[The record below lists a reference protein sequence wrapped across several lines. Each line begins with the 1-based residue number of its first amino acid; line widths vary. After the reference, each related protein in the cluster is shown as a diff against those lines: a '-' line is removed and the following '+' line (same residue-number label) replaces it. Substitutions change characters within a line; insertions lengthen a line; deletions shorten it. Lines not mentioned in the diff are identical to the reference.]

1 MGDVDVAEEREGQ
14 PMNKLLIVERD
25 AADKLL
31 TSIRHAMLH
40 PTSNVAAGTPLETQ
54 LSINGY
60 LRALTFALDHI
71 VEYRRTL
78 LLAIAEEK
86 GA

>member
-1 MGDVDVAEEREGQ
+1 
-14 PMNKLLIVERD
+14 MNKLLIVERD

-31 TSIRHAMLH
+31 ASIRHAMLN
-40 PTSNVAAGTPLETQ
+40 PSMPLPGMTRLETQ

-60 LRALTFALDHI
+60 LRALVFAIECIND
-71 VEYRRTL
+71 YRHVL